1 MFPDMLSCYMIVNSL
16 RSYLDQIYPVLSN
29 NISFRQKAFSLF
41 RKIGLDP
48 HTLLD
53 LVKSSPPTWKSS
65 LLPREILF
73 PSRGNPRVGALELGP
88 LCKSVE
94 SIRVPAKL
102 TSSTNPPKL
111 GVLLKGNRSIE
122 RFSLY
127 QTKTNFTYIQSGA
140 SSRAKNGD
148 AYFSDVTGSNQD
160 PIAVPG
166 PCEVT
171 EYQIL
176 MAVFTTGNFYFA
188 PHSHIASAAP
198 WAFQMGLCLS
208 WPH

>member
-1 MFPDMLSCYMIVNSL
+1 MFPDILSCNMIVNSL

-29 NISFRQKAFSLF
+29 NISFRQKTFSLF

-48 HTLLD
+48 HALLD

-94 SIRVPAKL
+94 SIRVPAEL

-111 GVLLKGNRSIE
+111 GVLPKGNESSGRRTNLNHQIRLNLSFLVETLVLGSDKHI
-122 RFSLY
+122 FLSLHH
-127 QTKTNFTYIQSGA
+127 
-140 SSRAKNGD
+140 
-148 AYFSDVTGSNQD
+148 V
-160 PIAVPG
+160 
-166 PCEVT
+166 
-171 EYQIL
+171 
-176 MAVFTTGNFYFA
+176 
-188 PHSHIASAAP
+188 
-198 WAFQMGLCLS
+198 
-208 WPH
+208 